1 MRLTGL
7 HILLT
12 YRCILTCDHCFVWGG
27 PTQTATLTVEQV
39 RLILRQAYDLGTVEW
54 IYFEGGEPF
63 LYYPVL
69 VRAVQLATSM
79 GFRVGLVTNAFWA
92 SSVEDALTWLRPFAE
107 MVEDL
112 SISSDNFHANAP
124 HAKHALTA
132 ARQLNIRAQVL
143 RVILPAAENADQSAA
158 DPAETSTPLMFRG
171 RAAATLAHTAPRQPA
186 ARFDRCEN
194 EDLRNPGRVHVD
206 PLGYV
211 HICQGM
217 TMGNLFQIPLKEM
230 IGMYVPERHPIVG
243 PLLKGGPLALARV
256 YNAPIADEY
265 ADACHMCYE
274 VRQALRSDF
283 PEILAP
289 DEMYGA

>member
-12 YRCILTCDHCFVWGG
+12 YRCILECDHCFVWGG
-27 PTQTATLTVEQV
+27 PRQTTSMTVEQV
-39 RLILRQAYDLGTVEW
+39 RAILRQAYDLGTVEW
-54 IYFEGGEPF
+54 VYFEGGEPF

-79 GFRVGLVTNAFWA
+79 GFRVGVVTNAFWA
-92 SSVEDALTWLRPFAE
+92 NSVDDALIWLKPFAE

-112 SISSDNFHANAP
+112 AISSDDFHGDGTNA
-124 HAKHALTA
+124 AHALA
-132 ARQLNIRAQVL
+132 AAGQLRIPTQVL
-143 RVILPAAENADQSAA
+143 RVGLPADGSADAPAA
-158 DPAETSTPLMFRG
+158 DDPESASVVMFRG
-171 RAAATLAHTAPRQPA
+171 RAADTLADKAPQRPA
-186 ARFDRCEN
+186 ASLMRCEN

-230 IGMYVPERHPIVG
+230 VEMYVPERHPIVG
-243 PLLKGGPLALARV
+243 ALLKGGPLALARV
-256 YNAPIADEY
+256 YGVEMTDHY

-274 VRQALRSDF
+274 VRRALRKDF

-289 DEMYGA
+289 DQMYGA